1 MIDGHGGNIF
11 TTACELGCNPA
22 DIHDMSSN
30 VNPLGPPEALLDFLR
45 NNLEA
50 ISALPEVAATT
61 ALTAFAKFHDLDP
74 SYVIPGNGTTELIY
88 FLPQVLQ
95 SRKVLILAPTYADY
109 ADSCR
114 MSKVEHEFFMA
125 TEDCLFQPDLEALAS
140 RLEKYDTVF
149 ICNPNNPTGV
159 LIPVEEL
166 EQLCRSWPEK
176 YFIIDESY
184 LHFVDEDEKKS
195 MIGRG
200 LKNVIVLNSM
210 SKIFRVPGL
219 RIGFLVADPGVIS
232 EFASYARPWSVNIM
246 AQQAVIYLM
255 EHAAETR
262 NFMVE
267 TRAFIAAEKSC
278 FLKAFID
285 IPEISFFPSQTSFL
299 LGRLSPSY
307 RASEVYEHLLKSRIL
322 IRNCANFQGL
332 TESFIRIAFKTSA
345 VNTLLVEQLRSLLL
359 S

>member
-11 TTACELGCNPA
+11 TAACELGCKPA
-22 DIHDMSSN
+22 DIYDMSSN
-30 VNPLGPPEALLDFLR
+30 VNPLGPPAALLDFLR
-45 NNLEA
+45 KNLEV

-61 ALTAFAKFHDLDP
+61 ALTAFAGFHGLDP
-74 SYVIPGNGTTELIY
+74 DCVVPGNGTTELIY

-95 SRKVLILAPTYADY
+95 SRKALILAPTYADY
-109 ADSCR
+109 ADACR
-114 MSKVEHEFFMA
+114 MSGVEYEFFVA
-125 TEDCLFQPDLEALAS
+125 TEENLFKPDLGALES
-140 RLEKYDTVF
+140 RLEKFDTVF

-159 LIPVEEL
+159 LIPRNEL
-166 EQLCRSWPEK
+166 ESLCRSWPEK

-195 MIGRG
+195 MIGCG

-219 RIGFLVADPGVIS
+219 RIGFLVAEPGIIT
-232 EFASYARPWSVNIM
+232 EFANYARPWSVNIM

-255 EHAAETR
+255 ENEADTR
-262 NFMVE
+262 EFMLE
-267 TRAFIAAEKSC
+267 TRAFIAAEKSS
-278 FLKAFID
+278 FLKAFLD
-285 IPEISFFPSQTSFL
+285 IPAISFFPSQTSFL
-299 LGRLSPSY
+299 LGRLAPSR
-307 RASEVYEHLLKSRIL
+307 RASEVCEHLLKSRIM

-332 TESFIRIAFKTSA
+332 SDSFIRIAFKSSA
-345 VNTLLVEQLRSLLL
+345 VNTLLVEQLRGLLL